1 MNNQARASRHA
12 SGILPSKQFFAPR
25 KPISQTARR
34 KSTSSPN
41 PPPPTY
47 QATNKTTL
55 TSTFSN
61 IQSEEVS
68 LLHQPSNTRSSISI
82 PPNQSLDQ
90 TLDTLFSPELSQ
102 GVPSRTLEPSRP
114 TSALLLRRLYR
125 QPSGND
131 ELTQNS
137 IDSVLEPI
145 AQVSESTYY
154 HQNNGSNLI
163 SRDFAFSKYSE
174 NISSNTKLNIITS
187 KSYSSAPTKY
197 TNFNANSYASAV
209 KYMPRII
216 PQPTSMHHA
225 NDNNKRGRKRLYQNW
240 PGRNRF
246 FLGGR
251 VMTSRDF
258 PAFLVAFS
266 TLIIP
271 SGLFMGFTFVFFSVF
286 TATNMLKTS
295 WSDPGIRVPLAR
307 RNRNPFD
314 YRNIYR
320 NCLWILCR
328 PMTRRRAF
336 IEEGDDDE
344 DTLNNTPT
352 QPTNNTNTETTN
364 PEITNVIKI
373 STNNELTNTKHIT
386 TTIIPI
392 TELRKQQEQ
401 LDVNVI

>member
-1 MNNQARASRHA
+1 MMNNQARASRHA

-25 KPISQTARR
+25 KPITQTARR

-47 QATNKTTL
+47 QTTF
-55 TSTFSN
+55 TSTIGPPFSN

-68 LLHQPSNTRSSISI
+68 LLHQPPNTRSSIPI

-90 TLDTLFSPELSQ
+90 SLDTLFSPELSQ
-102 GVPSRTLEPSRP
+102 GVPGRTLEPSRP

-125 QPSGND
+125 QPGGND
-131 ELTQNS
+131 ELTQNA
-137 IDSVLEPI
+137 IDSILEPA

-163 SRDFAFSKYSE
+163 SRDFAFSKHSD

-187 KSYSSAPTKY
+187 KSHSSAPTKY
-197 TNFNANSYASAV
+197 TTFNANSYASAV

-216 PQPTSMHHA
+216 PQPTSIHNA
-225 NDNNKRGRKRLYQNW
+225 NDNNNKRGRRRLYQDW

-266 TLIIP
+266 ALMVP
-271 SGLFMGFTFVFFSVF
+271 SGLFMGFTCPYLFHNVSPALVFVFVYLFLLA
-286 TATNMLKTS
+286 ATSMLRTS
-295 WSDPGIRVPLAR
+295 WSDPGVKFYIIQMFL
-307 RNRNPFD
+307 NFGKKG
-314 YRNIYR
+314 IY
-320 NCLWILCR
+320 IFV
-328 PMTRRRAF
+328 M
-336 IEEGDDDE
+336 
-344 DTLNNTPT
+344 
-352 QPTNNTNTETTN
+352 
-364 PEITNVIKI
+364 
-373 STNNELTNTKHIT
+373 
-386 TTIIPI
+386 
-392 TELRKQQEQ
+392 
-401 LDVNVI
+401 